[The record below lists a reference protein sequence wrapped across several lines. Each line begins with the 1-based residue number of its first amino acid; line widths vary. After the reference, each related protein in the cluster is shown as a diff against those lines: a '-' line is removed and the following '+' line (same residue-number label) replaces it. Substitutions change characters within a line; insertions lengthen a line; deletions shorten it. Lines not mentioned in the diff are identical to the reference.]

1 MELYID
7 HQYKKAGRIVDIT
20 EKYIYI
26 QISHSIQDD
35 WTYKCDHNHWKYG
48 PGGKEMAQQA
58 EVQTVH
64 TGTLVQSPGKAW
76 PQATLK

>member
-1 MELYID
+1 MQNKHPTVGCIIFLAQSYSNLKDCFQVKKKMELYLD

-35 WTYKCDHNHWKYG
+35 
-48 PGGKEMAQQA
+48 
-58 EVQTVH
+58 
-64 TGTLVQSPGKAW
+64 
-76 PQATLK
+76 